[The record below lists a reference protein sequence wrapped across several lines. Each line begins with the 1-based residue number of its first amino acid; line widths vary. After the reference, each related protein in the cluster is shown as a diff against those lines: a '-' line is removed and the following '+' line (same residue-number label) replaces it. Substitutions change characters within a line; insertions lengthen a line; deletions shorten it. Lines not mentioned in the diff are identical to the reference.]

1 MQDEQCWIDAQAA
14 HPDAQVT
21 YEGFLSTDDL
31 QASIGGCRAILMTPK
46 WVEAFGNVAI
56 EAMACGVPVIAYRRG
71 GPAEIVIDGETGFLV
86 EPDDVDGVVAA
97 VGRLGEIDRVVCRQR
112 VDEQFSTGALAQRI
126 DAWLDVTMSVP
137 TARRHVGRCRTEAG
151 SPTRIGDRRLP
162 LWPEARIIARFP
174 GDLAGCRRFEMRTY
188 SPKAS
193 EITRAWH
200 VIDADGMVLGRIC
213 TEAARVLRGKH
224 KPTFAPHIDTGD
236 HVVII
241 NASKVVLTKGKAGQ
255 KNIYRHSGYP
265 GGLKTEKY
273 SNLLDRDAAEAVRR
287 SVRGMLP
294 HGPLGRQQI
303 KKLKVYAGA
312 EHPHAAQLPKPLEIP
327 AAKAR

>member
-1 MQDEQCWIDAQAA
+1 
-14 HPDAQVT
+14 
-21 YEGFLSTDDL
+21 
-31 QASIGGCRAILMTPK
+31 MT
-46 WVEAFGNVAI
+46 
-56 EAMACGVPVIAYRRG
+56 
-71 GPAEIVIDGETGFLV
+71 
-86 EPDDVDGVVAA
+86 
-97 VGRLGEIDRVVCRQR
+97 
-112 VDEQFSTGALAQRI
+112 
-126 DAWLDVTMSVP
+126 
-137 TARRHVGRCRTEAG
+137 
-151 SPTRIGDRRLP
+151 
-162 LWPEARIIARFP
+162 
-174 GDLAGCRRFEMRTY
+174 TY

-273 SNLLDRDAAEAVRR
+273 SNLLERDAAEAVRR
-287 SVRGMLP
+287 SIRGMLP

-312 EHPHAAQLPKPLEIP
+312 QHPHTAQNPVILELP